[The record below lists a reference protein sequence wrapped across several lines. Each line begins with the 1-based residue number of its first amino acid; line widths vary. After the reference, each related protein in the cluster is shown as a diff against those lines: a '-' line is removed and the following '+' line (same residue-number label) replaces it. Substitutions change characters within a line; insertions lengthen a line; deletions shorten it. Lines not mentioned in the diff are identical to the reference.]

1 MAKSRVTDESDD
13 DAPERGASK
22 ASAAKQ
28 GSKQDAARRSGPR
41 ASTNRRKRGRTI
53 VAIVLI
59 GFVLVA
65 SAVIWRRSYGFTQG
79 RALTA
84 LMLRKTQLEA
94 VRASLEDSIR
104 DESSR
109 TRLGP
114 VVQALGMRVP
124 LDQQVR
130 ILPQ

>member
-13 DAPERGASK
+13 DAPERGASTSTSS
-22 ASAAKQ
+22 ASKQ
-28 GSKQDAARRSGPR
+28 GAAARRSGTR
-41 ASTNRRKRGRTI
+41 AGANRRKRGRTI

-65 SAVIWRRSYGFTQG
+65 SAVIWRRSYGVTQG
-79 RALTA
+79 RVLTA
-84 LMLRKTQLEA
+84 LALRKTQLEA
-94 VRASLEDSIR
+94 ERASLEDSIR

>member
-13 DAPERGASK
+13 APERGASK
-22 ASAAKQ
+22 SSAAKQ
-28 GSKQDAARRSGPR
+28 GSKQDAARRSGTR
-41 ASTNRRKRGRTI
+41 ASANRRKRGRTI

-79 RALTA
+79 RVLTA
-84 LMLRKTQLEA
+84 LVLRKSQLEA

-130 ILPQ
+130 ILPR